1 MCVLIKRRY
10 NLNIMEERIWQIISA
25 KLSDEELSQ
34 TEEEIFEKW
43 INAHPNNL
51 EIYTRF
57 TDFIHS
63 QSDVHLIDTSKA
75 YNLVIGKIR
84 RRTHSLRRLLIPAV
98 AASVVLALFLTVP
111 GRKSNRQTPPL
122 LTQEIRGYDLYSSND
137 IILTA
142 QDRVFIINPAQEGRI
157 NTTLF
162 SAFINNE
169 GTLVCSPAKPT
180 MKMKNKNQLSAIN
193 KNIRINVPYGK
204 DLKVLLPDR
213 STVTLNAGTNLT
225 FEPCMGTGNRK
236 VMLDGEGYFNVAKN
250 KELPFIVETANLTIK
265 VTGTLFNIKAYPV
278 QCEVFTT
285 LQQGE
290 VKVSRK
296 NGSGKEHVLQPN
308 QQHIF
313 NLFTGEEDVKEVD
326 AFLYTAW
333 ADKIFSY
340 KNTTLDEVMKD
351 LYRWHRLKYE
361 FEDDQAH
368 SVKISAR
375 IEKTKDI
382 DSIMMLLERVN
393 KVEISK
399 TNNIYHIKTKR

>member
-1 MCVLIKRRY
+1 M
-10 NLNIMEERIWQIISA
+10 MEKRIWQIISA
-25 KLSDEELSQ
+25 KLNKEELSQ
-34 TEEEIFEKW
+34 SEEKIFEEW
-43 INAHPNNL
+43 INGNPDNL
-51 EIYTRF
+51 EVYTRF
-57 TDFIHS
+57 TDFINS
-63 QSDVHLIDTSKA
+63 QNDIHLVDTPKA

-84 RRTHSLRRLLIPAV
+84 RRTHSLRRLFLPAV
-98 AASVVLALFLTVP
+98 AASVVLAVLLIIP
-111 GRKSNRQTPPL
+111 DAENNLQAPSL
-122 LTQEIRGYDLYSSND
+122 LTQVPPEFDLYSPEN
-137 IILTA
+137 IILTV
-142 QDRVFIINPAQEGRI
+142 QDRIFKINPTQDSRI

-169 GTLVCSPAKPT
+169 GTLVCLPAQYN
-180 MKMKNKNQLSAIN
+180 MKDRNKKKFTPLNE
-193 KNIRINVPYGK
+193 NIKISVPHGK
-204 DLKVLLPDR
+204 DLKVFLPDK

-236 VMLDGEGYFNVAKN
+236 VLLDGEGYFNVVKN
-250 KELPFIVETANLTIK
+250 KELPFIVETADLTIR
-265 VTGTLFNIKAYPV
+265 VTGTTFNIKAYPV

-296 NGSGKEHVLQPN
+296 NGNGKEHVLQPD

-326 AFLYTAW
+326 ASLYTSW

-340 KNTTLDEVMKD
+340 KNTTLDEVMKE
-351 LYRWHRLKYE
+351 LYRWYRFKYE

-368 SVKISAR
+368 LVKISGK

-382 DSIMMLLERVN
+382 DSIMMMLGRIN
-393 KVEISK
+393 KVEISR
-399 TNNIYHIKTKR
+399 TNNIYRIKTKK